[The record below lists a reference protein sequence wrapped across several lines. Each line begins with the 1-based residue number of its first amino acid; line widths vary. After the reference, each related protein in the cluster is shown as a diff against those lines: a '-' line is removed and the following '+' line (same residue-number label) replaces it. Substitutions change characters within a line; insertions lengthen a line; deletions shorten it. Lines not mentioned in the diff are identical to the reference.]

1 MTEGRGRVAVITGA
15 SSGIGKEIAKQLA
28 GQGWRVIAHGRDPAR
43 VAAAESEMR
52 AATSVATVD
61 FIRGDLCELSETNR
75 MADEIAKLTD
85 RVDLL
90 INNAGGMRDRMAIT
104 SEGNEITFAATIW
117 AISC

>member
-1 MTEGRGRVAVITGA
+1 
-15 SSGIGKEIAKQLA
+15 
-28 GQGWRVIAHGRDPAR
+28 
-43 VAAAESEMR
+43 
-52 AATSVATVD
+52 
-61 FIRGDLCELSETNR
+61 